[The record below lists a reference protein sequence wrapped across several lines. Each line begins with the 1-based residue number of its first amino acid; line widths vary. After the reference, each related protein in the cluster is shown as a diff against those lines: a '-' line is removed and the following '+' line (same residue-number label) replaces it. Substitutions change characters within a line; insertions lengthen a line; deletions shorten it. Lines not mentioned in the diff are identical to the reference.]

1 MSIFGAIIVYFLA
14 GYLFL
19 LLLKGKFRSSDFNLA
34 HGLLYYH
41 FVISAVY
48 YLYAL
53 ANASDSKEYFRRT
66 STGNLSWFETYDTGT
81 PFIDFL
87 VYPFVNTFHFS
98 YEACMGLFAS
108 FGYLAF
114 LFFFLL
120 FRQYIKGKVE
130 FYSLN
135 LFTVILFLPN
145 MHFWSA
151 SLGKGSVIFLGI
163 AMIFYALSKFK
174 QRFILLILGF
184 LIVYNVR
191 PHIAL
196 VMLMSTVLGVLFSN
210 KGISKFYKFLILAVA
225 GVAFALVFNNVMQY
239 VGVENSESTDERFGK
254 LASDLKN
261 ANSGI
266 DISNYSL
273 PEKIF
278 AFLYRPLFV
287 DSPNVLGIFSSVE
300 NLFYLLLTLK
310 LFTKRGWQFIVKSDY
325 ISKTALFSF
334 ITTSI
339 ALAQITGNLGL
350 AMRQKSQVMILFLF
364 VILMYLNTEKI
375 KRIALLKKQKAL
387 RQAKLAKLQAQKE
400 QLNSLKPG
408 LT

>member
-1 MSIFGAIIVYFLA
+1 MSVVIGILVYLIA
-14 GYLFL
+14 SYLFFFAL
-19 LLLKGKFRSSDFNLA
+19 RPRLKANDEPIA
-34 HGLLYYH
+34 HGLLYWH
-41 FVISAVY
+41 LILSSVY

-53 ANASDSKEYFRRT
+53 YNASDSKEYFKRT
-66 STGNLSWFETYDTGT
+66 SSGNLTWFETYDTGT

-98 YEACMGLFAS
+98 YEACMGLFAA

-120 FRQYIKGKVE
+120 FKEHIKGKVMWR
-130 FYSLN
+130 SIN
-135 LFTVILFLPN
+135 LLPVLFFLPN
-145 MHFWSA
+145 LHFWSA

-163 AMIFYALSKFK
+163 AMTFYALSEFK
-174 QRFILLILGF
+174 SRVVLMLLGL

-196 VMLMSTVLGVLFSN
+196 VILMSTVLGGLFSG
-210 KGISKFYKFLILAVA
+210 KSISRTTKFFILVVA
-225 GVAFALVFNNVMQY
+225 GIAFTLVFENVMQY
-239 VGVENSESTDERFGK
+239 VGIENSESADERLGK

-266 DISNYSL
+266 DISNYTL

-278 AFLYRPLFV
+278 AFLYRPLFF
-287 DSPNVLGIFSSVE
+287 DSPNILGLFSSME
-300 NLFYLLLTLK
+300 NVLYLILTVDMFRKGGLK
-310 LFTKRGWQFIVKSDY
+310 FLMKSDF
-325 ISKTALFSF
+325 ISKTAFFSF
-334 ITTSI
+334 LTTSI

-364 VILMYLNTEKI
+364 VILKFFYHEKQKQLLLI
-375 KRIALLKKQKAL
+375 KRKRAL
-387 RQAKLAKLQAQKE
+387 REKKLKQIEEAKLIQSA
-400 QLNSLKPG
+400 S
-408 LT
+408 